1 MDKRKPLI
9 KTPGLRKGTKPHEWQ
24 LEVCIPGTKGKI
36 RKRKTIVAENRA
48 EALAEWSA
56 FRRELVARDGRA
68 KVWTVRTY
76 VEAHAKTWAGRYSKH
91 GAVNFA
97 YRCSVLVD
105 EMGEIRLDR
114 VTQTVVRDLA
124 ARLAKRFSPSSVN
137 GFLATLRRILRDAVD
152 RSELVHYPIR
162 GRLPLLRVE
171 PLRLEM
177 TDEERAAFLASF
189 DDEEAYRR
197 ELRRQRVARIS
208 PNPQTGI
215 SLPDGRGEAVE
226 WAFHRALKPL
236 FVVALETGLAKG
248 DLLSLTWPEVAGPV
262 IRRPRAK
269 THVECEIPVSAACR
283 AAFDEL
289 KKRTLVGKR
298 VFVSP
303 LSGRPLVVDTVNR
316 HFRLAKTLA
325 GITRRLRFHDLRHTF
340 ASRLASAG
348 VSLQV
353 IARALGHTSIAM
365 SQRYARPSEEAM
377 RVVLSAL
384 ANDSANSGTSRNG
397 GK

>member
-1 MDKRKPLI
+1 M
-9 KTPGLRKGTKPHEWQ
+9 KTPGLRKGRRVREWH

-36 RKRKTIVAENRA
+36 RKRKTIFAENRA
-48 EALAEWSA
+48 AALAEWSA
-56 FRRELVARDGRA
+56 FRTELAARGGRS

-76 VEAHAKTWAGRYSKH
+76 VQAHAKVWAGRFTPH
-91 GAVNFA
+91 GARNFA
-97 YRCSVLVD
+97 YRCGVLVD
-105 EMGEIRLDR
+105 EIGEVRLDR
-114 VTQTVVRDLA
+114 VTQAVVRDLIA
-124 ARLAKRFSPSSVN
+124 QLAKRFSPSSVN
-137 GFLATLRRILRDAVD
+137 VLVATLRRILRDAVD

-162 GRLPLLRVE
+162 GRLPLLRIE

-177 TDEERAAFLASF
+177 TDEERQRFLDSF
-189 DDEEAYRR
+189 DDEQAFRR
-197 ELRRQRVARIS
+197 HLARERE
-208 PNPQTGI
+208 GREKGV

-226 WAFHRALKPL
+226 WAFHRGLRSL
-236 FVVALETGLAKG
+236 FVVALETGLSKG

-269 THVECEIPVSAACR
+269 THVECEVPVSAACR
-283 AAFDEL
+283 AALDEL
-289 KKRTLVGKR
+289 KKRPLVGKR
-298 VFVSP
+298 VFVSS
-303 LSGRPLVVDTVNR
+303 LSGRPLAVDTVNR

-377 RVVLSAL
+377 RQVLSAL
-384 ANDSANSGTSRNG
+384 ANEPANSTTHRNG
-397 GK
+397 GN